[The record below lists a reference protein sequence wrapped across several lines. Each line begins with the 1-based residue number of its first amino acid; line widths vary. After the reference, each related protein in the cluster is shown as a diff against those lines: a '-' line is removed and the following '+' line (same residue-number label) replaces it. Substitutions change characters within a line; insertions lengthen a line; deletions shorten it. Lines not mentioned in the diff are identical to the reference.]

1 MEEDMMNEQNM
12 MGMPEVAPVMNQEQM
27 VQQTSLQEGIAQ
39 LPDAEKAQMMENF
52 LQIQQIVQQ
61 LIAQGASEADIE
73 QFLADIGLTLEDLQF
88 IEQLLTQEANNMGFT
103 D

>member
-12 MGMPEVAPVMNQEQM
+12 MGMPEVAPVMNQAQM
-27 VQQTSLQEGIAQ
+27 GQQTSLQEGIAQ

>member
-1 MEEDMMNEQNM
+1 MEKDMMNEQNM

-27 VQQTSLQEGIAQ
+27 GQQTSLQEGITQ
-39 LPDAEKAQMMENF
+39 LPDAEKGQMMENF

-61 LIAQGASEADIE
+61 LVAQGASEADIE

-88 IEQLLTQEANNMGFT
+88 IEQLLTQEANNMGFAE
-103 D
+103 

>member
-1 MEEDMMNEQNM
+1 MEEEMMNEQNM
-12 MGMPEVAPVMNQEQM
+12 MGMPEVAPVMNQEQKG
-27 VQQTSLQEGIAQ
+27 QQTSLQEGIAQ

>member
-1 MEEDMMNEQNM
+1 
-12 MGMPEVAPVMNQEQM
+12 MNQEQM
-27 VQQTSLQEGIAQ
+27 GQQTSLQEGIAQ

-61 LIAQGASEADIE
+61 LIAQGATQADIE

>member
-1 MEEDMMNEQNM
+1 MEEDMMTEQNM
-12 MGMPEVAPVMNQEQM
+12 MGMPEGAPVRNQEQM
-27 VQQTSLQEGIAQ
+27 GQKTSLQEGIAQ

>member
-1 MEEDMMNEQNM
+1 MKEDMMNEQNM
-12 MGMPEVAPVMNQEQM
+12 MGMPEVAPVMSQEQM
-27 VQQTSLQEGIAQ
+27 GQQTSLQEGIAQ

-61 LIAQGASEADIE
+61 LIAQGASQEDIE

>member
-1 MEEDMMNEQNM
+1 MEKDMMNEQNM

-27 VQQTSLQEGIAQ
+27 GQKTSLQEGIAQ

-61 LIAQGASEADIE
+61 LIAQGASQEDIE

>member
-1 MEEDMMNEQNM
+1 MEEEMMNEQNM
-12 MGMPEVAPVMNQEQM
+12 MGMPKVAPVMNQEQM
-27 VQQTSLQEGIAQ
+27 GQQTSLQEGIAQ

>member
-1 MEEDMMNEQNM
+1 MEEEMMNEQNM
-12 MGMPEVAPVMNQEQM
+12 MCMPEVAPVMNQEQM
-27 VQQTSLQEGIAQ
+27 GQQTSLQEGIAQ

-61 LIAQGASEADIE
+61 LIAQGASQEDIE

>member
-12 MGMPEVAPVMNQEQM
+12 MGMPEVATVMNQEQM
-27 VQQTSLQEGIAQ
+27 GQQTSLQEGIAQ